1 MMTRAPRQPIR
12 LIVTDLDGTL
22 LNSAHEVSPRT
33 EAAIRAAQ
41 ARGVAFTVATGKT
54 FPSTVALIERFD
66 IRLPVIC
73 GNGTSVHAVTG
84 EVLYED
90 PIPLDLAV
98 EAVAFAAEHA
108 MTPVVYI
115 QGGLVAPVWDANVD
129 ELVEHHEP
137 APEIVPDLVAALR
150 NSHRPHKIIMMNQD
164 LATVSAFQE
173 TLEAR
178 FAGRGQVLRSGLASV
193 VELLPRRVSK
203 ATALQVILDRTDYT
217 ADETMTFGDN
227 CNDLAMIQ
235 MAGFGVAMGNS
246 PSDVQDGADFV
257 THSNDEDG
265 VALAVERFVL
275 AAQPERGFRRTTRS
289 DS

>member
-1 MMTRAPRQPIR
+1 MMTRALRKPIR

-22 LNSAHEVSPRT
+22 LNSSHEVSPRT

-54 FPSTVALIERFD
+54 FPSTVALIERFG

-98 EAVAFAAEHA
+98 EAVTFAAEHD

-115 QGGLVAPVWDANVD
+115 EAGLVAPVWDANVD

-137 APEIVPDLVAALR
+137 APEIVSDLVAALR

-164 LATVSAFQE
+164 LEKVSAFQDS
-173 TLEAR
+173 LEER

-193 VELLPRRVSK
+193 VELLPCHVSK
-203 ATALQVILDRTDYT
+203 ATALRVILDRTGYA

-246 PSDVQDGADFV
+246 PPDVQDGADFI
-257 THSNDEDG
+257 TRSNDEDG
-265 VALAVERFVL
+265 VALAVERFIL
-275 AAQPERGFRRTTRS
+275 AAQPEQGVRRATQS